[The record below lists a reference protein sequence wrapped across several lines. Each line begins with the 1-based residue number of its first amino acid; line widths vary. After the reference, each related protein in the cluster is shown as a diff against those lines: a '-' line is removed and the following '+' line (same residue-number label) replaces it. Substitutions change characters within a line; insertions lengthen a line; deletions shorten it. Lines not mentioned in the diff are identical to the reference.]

1 MSEFEDAIRC
11 HHEDIDEKVGRMRL
25 LLLDRETGEE
35 RYCTLDEAETWDWAN
50 PEFWRI
56 VNGWQIT
63 SFDGLLNILSMK
75 AEKGIEEIQILQA
88 PRFMMLSGG

>member
-11 HHEDIDEKVGRMRL
+11 DHGDVDEKVRKIRL

-63 SFDGLLNILSMK
+63 SFDGLLNILTMK

>member
-1 MSEFEDAIRC
+1 MIETRDAASGNK
-11 HHEDIDEKVGRMRL
+11 ETIDEKIRRIRL
-25 LLLDRETGEE
+25 LLLNRETGEE

-50 PEFWRI
+50 PELWRI

-63 SFDGLLNILSMK
+63 SFNDLLNLLSMK
-75 AEKGIEEIQILQA
+75 AEKNIEEIKILQA

>member
-11 HHEDIDEKVGRMRL
+11 HHEDIDEKVRRMRL